1 MRALS
6 GLCCPRENSLASAT
20 SSRTTPAPPQVPNF
34 RYKPLKHMD
43 SKYLRNLKFSKKWQ
57 KGGRPKEE
65 SSDEESDG
73 EESS

>member
-1 MRALS
+1 M
-6 GLCCPRENSLASAT
+6 
-20 SSRTTPAPPQVPNF
+20 PNF

-65 SSDEESDG
+65 SSDEESGD
-73 EESS
+73 ESS